1 MEQGLKE
8 LNEQL
13 QGLIVGEKEIKK
25 MWRGALDSEL
35 KILLNDTL
43 DIIGEHR
50 EYLEEEVLFLKKQVL
65 SYEEVEGKLVNRLSD
80 VSSKFI
86 DEDKNIARGAIYG
99 IELAID
105 LIDNILKN
113 EKIRKE
119 FKVKLEEIKSK
130 YYYMDSELEN
140 YIQRINNGEL

>member
-13 QGLIVGEKEIKK
+13 QGLIVGEKETRK
-25 MWRGALDSEL
+25 MWGRALDSEL

-43 DIIGEHR
+43 EIIGEHR
-50 EYLEEEVLFLKKQVL
+50 EYLEEEVLFLKRQVL
-65 SYEEVEGKLVNRLSD
+65 SYDEIEGKLVSRLND
-80 VSSKFI
+80 VSTRFI
-86 DEDKNIARGAIYG
+86 DDDRNIAKGTIIG

-113 EKIRKE
+113 EKVRKE
-119 FKVKLEEIKSK
+119 FKVKLEEVKSK

>member
-13 QGLIVGEKEIKK
+13 QGLIVGEKETRK
-25 MWRGALDSEL
+25 MWGRALDSEL

-43 DIIGEHR
+43 EIIGEHR
-50 EYLEEEVLFLKKQVL
+50 EYLEEEVLFLKRQVL
-65 SYEEVEGKLVNRLSD
+65 SYDEIEGKLVSRLND
-80 VSSKFI
+80 VSTRFI
-86 DEDKNIARGAIYG
+86 DDDRNIAKGTIIG

-119 FKVKLEEIKSK
+119 FKVKLEEVKSK

>member
-13 QGLIVGEKEIKK
+13 QGIIVGEKETRK
-25 MWRGALDSEL
+25 MWRMALDSEL

-43 DIIGEHR
+43 EIMGEHR

-65 SYEEVEGKLVNRLSD
+65 VYDAVEGKLITRLND
-80 VSSKFI
+80 VSSRFI
-86 DEDKNIARGAIYG
+86 DEDKNIARGTICG
-99 IELAID
+99 IELVID

-113 EKIRKE
+113 EK
-119 FKVKLEEIKSK
+119 
-130 YYYMDSELEN
+130 
-140 YIQRINNGEL
+140 

>member
-13 QGLIVGEKEIKK
+13 QGLIVGEKETKK

>member
-13 QGLIVGEKEIKK
+13 QGIIVGEKETRK
-25 MWRGALDSEL
+25 MWGMALDSEL

-43 DIIGEHR
+43 EIMGEHR

-65 SYEEVEGKLVNRLSD
+65 LYDAVEGKLISRLND
-80 VSSKFI
+80 VSSRFI
-86 DEDKNIARGAIYG
+86 DEDKNIARGTICG